1 VINGGPLLMDGGDV
15 VLDPVRDGW
24 SAAPV
29 AGTPRA
35 EFFWRWYV
43 RRNPRTAA
51 GVLPGGQMVLIESDG
66 RAPGWSAGL
75 TIDETAR
82 LMAAF
87 GADEAINLDGGGS
100 STMVAD
106 GALVSRPSDAAG
118 ERPAADA
125 IVITPTAQAR

>member
-1 VINGGPLLMDGGDV
+1 
-15 VLDPVRDGW
+15 
-24 SAAPV
+24 
-29 AGTPRA
+29 
-35 EFFWRWYV
+35 
-43 RRNPRTAA
+43 
-51 GVLPGGQMVLIESDG
+51 MVLIESDG

-118 ERPAADA
+118 ERPAGDA